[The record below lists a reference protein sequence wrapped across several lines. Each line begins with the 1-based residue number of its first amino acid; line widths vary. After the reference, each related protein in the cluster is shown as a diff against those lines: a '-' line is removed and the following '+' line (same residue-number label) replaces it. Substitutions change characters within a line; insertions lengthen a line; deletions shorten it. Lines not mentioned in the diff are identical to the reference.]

1 MVFLRHIFL
10 LLALLLFFNKSY
22 ATWYGKA
29 DSKINIESLSKKGLD
44 SILEIQ
50 KKKDSVERADLIKIN
65 ETLLSNNTS
74 DSIAVTKTL
83 AILYSENNDA
93 NKASEHI
100 KKYIKDTQDLS
111 ILNDHVFSG
120 IKSEKAYDHLTKGY
134 KPHFNFLA
142 LIHALTGIIGIF
154 IVIILFAKQNLD
166 KTSVWLIG
174 SFILFHSFF
183 MLHISLFISNYNL
196 MFPHSFYISTPFS
209 FLYGPL
215 LYFYFK
221 RVVENYQISLKDA
234 VHLIPTVLLI
244 IWLIPYYSLSAT
256 EKFNLL
262 IDNTESVQISRK
274 VLVVIKSLSLCLY
287 AIGIYLVYK
296 NKKQKTS
303 SNNTELK
310 SRVLWERSIMIIF
323 ICYAFAYLLHGA
335 VVVKLVD
342 YLPYDYLKSVF
353 MIAMIIY
360 MALMS
365 GLRPEIIMNAN
376 GNVFGLN
383 KLPIKY
389 EKSNLTESFSSELK
403 DKLVDLLIHQKVYK
417 DNNISLEA
425 LSEMLGTTRHNTSQV
440 INEHF
445 DMSFYDLINH
455 YRILEAVDILDEDQ
469 KQNLNIIEVAYEVG
483 YNNKVT
489 FNKAFKK
496 HMNQTPST
504 YIRSLRLA

>member
-10 LLALLLFFNKSY
+10 LLALLLFSYKSY
-22 ATWYGKA
+22 AISYVNT
-29 DSKINIESLSKKGLD
+29 DSKINVESLSNKGLD
-44 SILEIQ
+44 SILQIQ
-50 KKKDSVERADLIKIN
+50 KEKDSIERTDLIKIN
-65 ETLLSNNTS
+65 ETLLSNNTN

-83 AILYSENNDA
+83 AILYSENNNAD
-93 NKASEHI
+93 KASKHL

-111 ILNDHVFSG
+111 IINDHVFSD
-120 IKSEKAYDHLTKGY
+120 IKDTESYSQLNKAY
-134 KPHFNFLA
+134 KPNFNFLA
-142 LIHALTGIIGIF
+142 VIHALTF
-154 IVIILFAKQNLD
+154 IVIILFAKRNLD

-183 MLHISLFISNYNL
+183 MLHVSLFASNYNL

-221 RVVENYQISLKDA
+221 RVVENYKISIKDS

-244 IWLIPYYSLSAT
+244 FWLMPYYSLSAT

-262 IDNTESVQISRK
+262 MDNTESVNLGRK
-274 VLVVIKSLSLCLY
+274 ALVVIKSLSLSLY
-287 AIGIYLVYK
+287 AIGIYFVYR
-296 NKKQKTS
+296 NKKKNVRDRNS
-303 SNNTELK
+303 EIK
-310 SRVLWERSIMIIF
+310 SRALWERSIMIIF
-323 ICYAFAYLLHGA
+323 VCYAFAYLLHGA
-335 VVVKLVD
+335 VVVRLVD
-342 YLPYDYLKSVF
+342 YMPFTYLKSVF
-353 MIAMIIY
+353 MIAMIFY

-376 GNVFGLN
+376 INVVGIN

-389 EKSNLTESFSSELK
+389 EKSNLTESLSNELK
-403 DKLVDLLIHQKVYK
+403 DKLVELLTHQKVYK
-417 DNNISLEA
+417 DNSISLES
-425 LSEMLGTTRHNTSQV
+425 LSEMLETTRHNASQV

-445 DMSFYDLINH
+445 DMSFYDLINQ
-455 YRILEAVDILDEDQ
+455 YRILEAVDIFDEDK

-504 YIRSLRLA
+504 YIRSLSLA

>member
-1 MVFLRHIFL
+1 MVFLRHIVL

-22 ATWYGKA
+22 AISYVKTDY
-29 DSKINIESLSKKGLD
+29 KINVESLSNKGLD
-44 SILEIQ
+44 SLLKIQ
-50 KKKDSVERADLIKIN
+50 KERDSIERADLIIIN
-65 ETLLSNNTS
+65 ETLLSNKTS
-74 DSIAVTKTL
+74 DSIVLTKTL
-83 AILYSENNDA
+83 AILYSENKNSD
-93 NKASEHI
+93 KASEHI

-111 ILNDHVFSG
+111 ILNDHVFSD
-120 IKSEKAYDHLTKGY
+120 IKSTTAYNNLNTVY

-142 LIHALTGIIGIF
+142 LLHALIGIIGVF
-154 IVIILFAKQNLD
+154 IVIILFAKRNLD
-166 KTSVWLIG
+166 KISVWLIG

-183 MLHISLFISNYNL
+183 MLHISLFMSNYNL

-221 RVVENYQISLKDA
+221 RVVENYKLSVKDL
-234 VHLIPTVLLI
+234 VHLIPTVLLV
-244 IWLIPYYSLSAT
+244 IWLMPYYGLSAT

-262 IDNTESVQISRK
+262 LDNTESVHLSRK

-287 AIGIYLVYK
+287 AVGIYLVYR
-296 NKKQKTS
+296 NKKKNEKS
-303 SNNTELK
+303 YNSEIK
-310 SRVLWERSIMIIF
+310 SRILWERNIMIIF

-335 VVVKLVD
+335 VVVRLVE
-342 YLPYDYLKSVF
+342 YMPFTYIKSVF
-353 MIAMIIY
+353 MMVMIFY
-360 MALMS
+360 MVLMS

-376 GNVFGLN
+376 GNAFGIS

-389 EKSNLTESFSSELK
+389 EKSNLTESLSAELR
-403 DKLVDLLIHQKVYK
+403 DKLVDLLTHQKVYK
-417 DNNISLEA
+417 NNSISLER

-445 DMSFYDLINH
+445 DMSFHDLINQ
-455 YRILEAVDILDEDQ
+455 YRILEAVDIFDEDQ

-504 YIRSLRLA
+504 YIRSLKLA

>member
-1 MVFLRHIFL
+1 MVFLRRILVFVVV
-10 LLALLLFFNKSY
+10 LLFFNEGY
-22 ATWYGKA
+22 ATSYNNT
-29 DSKINIESLSKKGLD
+29 DTKINVECLSKKGLD
-44 SILEIQ
+44 SILNIQ
-50 KKKDSVERADLIKIN
+50 KEKDSVERADLIKIN
-65 ETLLSNNTS
+65 ERLLSDNTS

-83 AILYSENNDA
+83 AILYSENNNAD
-93 NKASEHI
+93 KASKHI

-120 IKSEKAYDHLTKGY
+120 IKSDRAYDQLTKGY

-221 RVVENYQISLKDA
+221 RVVENYKISLKDA

-287 AIGIYLVYK
+287 AAGIYLVYK
-296 NKKQKTS
+296 NKKQNIS
-303 SNNTELK
+303 SNNTEVK
-310 SRVLWERSIMIIF
+310 SRALWERSIMIIF
-323 ICYAFAYLLHGA
+323 VCYAFAYLLHGT
-335 VVVKLVD
+335 VVVRLIEYV
-342 YLPYDYLKSVF
+342 PFTYLKSFF
-353 MIAMIIY
+353 MIAMIFY

-376 GNVFGLN
+376 GNFVGIN

-417 DNNISLEA
+417 DNSISLEA

-445 DMSFYDLINH
+445 DMSFHDLINH
-455 YRILEAVDILDEDQ
+455 YRILEAVDIFDEDQ

>member
-1 MVFLRHIFL
+1 M
-10 LLALLLFFNKSY
+10 LALLLFSNKGYAISY
-22 ATWYGKA
+22 DNT
-29 DSKINIESLSKKGLD
+29 DSKINVESLSKKGLD
-44 SILEIQ
+44 SILQIQ
-50 KKKDSVERADLIKIN
+50 KEKDSVERTGLIKIN

-83 AILYSENNDA
+83 AILYSENNNAD
-93 NKASEHI
+93 KASKHL

-111 ILNDHVFSG
+111 IINDHVFSD
-120 IKSEKAYDHLTKGY
+120 IKDTESYSQLNEAY

-142 LIHALTGIIGIF
+142 VIHALTGIIGIF
-154 IVIILFAKQNLD
+154 IVIILFAKRNLD

-183 MLHISLFISNYNL
+183 MLHVSLFVSNYNL

-221 RVVENYQISLKDA
+221 RVVENYRISIKDSI
-234 VHLIPTVLLI
+234 HLIPTVLLI
-244 IWLIPYYSLSAT
+244 FWLMPYYSLSAT

-262 IDNTESVQISRK
+262 MDNTESVNLGRK
-274 VLVVIKSLSLCLY
+274 ALVVIKSLSLSLY
-287 AIGIYLVYK
+287 AIGIYFVYR
-296 NKKQKTS
+296 NKKKNVRDRNS
-303 SNNTELK
+303 EIK

-323 ICYAFAYLLHGA
+323 VCYAFAYLLHGA
-335 VVVKLVD
+335 VVVRLVD
-342 YLPYDYLKSVF
+342 YLPFNYLKSVF

-376 GNVFGLN
+376 INVVGIN

-389 EKSNLTESFSSELK
+389 EKSNLTESLSNELK
-403 DKLVDLLIHQKVYK
+403 DKLVELLTHQKVYK
-417 DNNISLEA
+417 NNSISLES
-425 LSEMLGTTRHNTSQV
+425 LSEMLGTTRHNASQV

-445 DMSFYDLINH
+445 DMSFYDLINQ
-455 YRILEAVDILDEDQ
+455 YRILEAVDIFDEDQ
-469 KQNLNIIEVAYEVG
+469 KRNLNIIEVAYEVG

>member
-1 MVFLRHIFL
+1 MVFQRHIFL

-22 ATWYGKA
+22 ASSYNNS
-29 DSKINIESLSKKGLD
+29 DSKINIETLSKKGLD
-44 SILEIQ
+44 SILKVQ
-50 KKKDSVERADLIKIN
+50 KVKDSVERADLIKIN
-65 ETLLSNNTS
+65 ETLLSNSTS

-83 AILYSENNDA
+83 AILYSENKNSD
-93 NKASEHI
+93 KASQHI
-100 KKYIKDTQDLS
+100 KKYITDTQDLS
-111 ILNDHVFSG
+111 ILNDHVFSD
-120 IKSEKAYDHLTKGY
+120 IKSTTAYSKLKKGY

-154 IVIILFAKQNLD
+154 IVIILFAKRNLD
-166 KTSVWLIG
+166 KTSVCLIG

-183 MLHISLFISNYNL
+183 MLHISLFMSNYNL

-221 RVVENYQISLKDA
+221 RVVENYRISIKDA

-244 IWLIPYYSLSAT
+244 FWLMPYYSLSAT

-262 IDNTESVQISRK
+262 IDNTESVHLGRK

-287 AIGIYLVYK
+287 AIGIYLVYR
-296 NKKQKTS
+296 NKKKNAKD
-303 SNNTELK
+303 SNSEVK

-323 ICYAFAYLLHGA
+323 VCYAFAYLLHGA
-335 VVVKLVD
+335 VVVRLVD
-342 YLPYDYLKSVF
+342 YLPFDYLKSVF

-376 GNVFGLN
+376 GNTFGLSN
-383 KLPIKY
+383 LPIKY
-389 EKSNLTESFSSELK
+389 EKSNLTESYSSELK
-403 DKLVDLLIHQKVYK
+403 DRLVDLLTHQKVYK
-417 DNNISLEA
+417 NNSISLET

-445 DMSFYDLINH
+445 DMSFYDLINQ
-455 YRILEAVDILDEDQ
+455 YRILEAVDIFDEDQ
-469 KQNLNIIEVAYEVG
+469 KRNLNIIEVAYEVG

-496 HMNQTPST
+496 QMNQTPST

>member
-1 MVFLRHIFL
+1 MVFLRHIL
-10 LLALLLFFNKSY
+10 ILLALLLFFNKGY
-22 ATWYGKA
+22 ASFSNNSG
-29 DSKINIESLSKKGLD
+29 SRINVATLSKKGLD
-44 SILEIQ
+44 SVLKIQ
-50 KKKDSVERADLIKIN
+50 KEKDSVQRSDLISIN
-65 ETLLSNNTS
+65 ETLLNTNTS
-74 DSIAVTKTL
+74 DSIAVTKAL
-83 AILYSENNDA
+83 AILYSENKNSD
-93 NKASEHI
+93 KASQHI

-111 ILNDHVFSG
+111 ILNDHVFSD
-120 IKSEKAYDHLTKGY
+120 IKGTTAYSKLKKGY

-154 IVIILFAKQNLD
+154 IVIILFAKRNLD
-166 KTSVWLIG
+166 KTSVCLIG

-183 MLHISLFISNYNL
+183 MLHISLFMSNYNL

-221 RVVENYQISLKDA
+221 RVVENYRISIKDA

-244 IWLIPYYSLSAT
+244 FWLMPYYSLSAT

-262 IDNTESVQISRK
+262 IDNTESVHLGRK

-287 AIGIYLVYK
+287 AIGIYLVYR
-296 NKKQKTS
+296 NKKKNS
-303 SNNTELK
+303 KNSNSEVK

-323 ICYAFAYLLHGA
+323 VCYAFAYLLHGA
-335 VVVKLVD
+335 VVVRLVD
-342 YLPYDYLKSVF
+342 YLPFDYLKSVF

-376 GNVFGLN
+376 GNTFGLSN
-383 KLPIKY
+383 LPIKY
-389 EKSNLTESFSSELK
+389 EKSNLTESYSSELK
-403 DKLVDLLIHQKVYK
+403 DKLVDLLTHQKVYK
-417 DNNISLEA
+417 NNSISLET

-445 DMSFYDLINH
+445 SMSFYDLINQ
-455 YRILEAVDILDEDQ
+455 YRILEAVDIFDEDQ
-469 KQNLNIIEVAYEVG
+469 KRNLNIIEVAYEVG

-496 HMNQTPST
+496 QMNQTPST

>member
-1 MVFLRHIFL
+1 MVFLRRILVFVVM
-10 LLALLLFFNKSY
+10 LLFFSKGHTSSY
-22 ATWYGKA
+22 NNTN
-29 DSKINIESLSKKGLD
+29 SKINVECLSKKGLD
-44 SILEIQ
+44 SILKIQ
-50 KKKDSVERADLIKIN
+50 KDRDSVERADLIKIN

-74 DSIAVTKTL
+74 DSIAITKSL

-120 IKSEKAYDHLTKGY
+120 IKGEKAYDQLTKGY

-221 RVVENYQISLKDA
+221 RVVENYKISLKDA

-287 AIGIYLVYK
+287 AAGIYLVYK

-389 EKSNLTESFSSELK
+389 EKSNLTQSLSSELK
-403 DKLVDLLIHQKVYK
+403 DKLVDLLTHQKVYK
-417 DNNISLEA
+417 DNSISLEM
-425 LSEMLGTTRHNTSQV
+425 LSKMLGTTRHNTSQV

-455 YRILEAVDILDEDQ
+455 YRILEAVDIFDEDQ

-504 YIRSLRLA
+504 YIRSLRLV

>member
-1 MVFLRHIFL
+1 MVFLRHILVF
-10 LLALLLFFNKSY
+10 AVVLLFFSKGY
-22 ATWYGKA
+22 ATSYNNTN
-29 DSKINIESLSKKGLD
+29 SKIDVESLSKKGLD
-44 SILEIQ
+44 SILKVQ
-50 KKKDSVERADLIKIN
+50 KEKDSVERADLIKIN
-65 ETLLSNNTS
+65 ERLLSDNTS

-83 AILYSENNDA
+83 AILYSENNNVD
-93 NKASEHI
+93 KASKHI

-120 IKSEKAYDHLTKGY
+120 IKSDAKYDHLTEEY

-142 LIHALTGIIGIF
+142 LIHAFTGIIGIF

-174 SFILFHSFF
+174 AFILFHSFF
-183 MLHISLFISNYNL
+183 MLHVSLFVSNYNL

-221 RVVENYQISLKDA
+221 RVVENYKISLKDA
-234 VHLIPTVLLI
+234 VHLIPTILLI

-262 IDNTESVQISRK
+262 VENTESVDVGRK
-274 VLVVIKSLSLCLY
+274 ALVVIKALSLSLY
-287 AIGIYLVYK
+287 AAGIYIIYK
-296 NKKQKTS
+296 NKRQKANT
-303 SNNTELK
+303 NNPEVK
-310 SRVLWERSIMIIF
+310 SRALWERTIMIIF
-323 ICYAFAYLLHGA
+323 VCYALAYLLHGA
-335 VVVKLVD
+335 VVVRLVE
-342 YLPYDYLKSVF
+342 YMPFNYLKSVF
-353 MIAMIIY
+353 MIAMIFY

-365 GLRPEIIMNAN
+365 GLRPEIILNAN
-376 GNVFGLN
+376 GDALGIN
-383 KLPIKY
+383 KLPLKY
-389 EKSNLTESFSSELK
+389 EKSNLTQSLSSELK
-403 DKLVDLLIHQKVYK
+403 DKLVDLLTHQKVYK
-417 DNNISLEA
+417 DNSISLEM

-455 YRILEAVDILDEDQ
+455 YRIIEAVDIFDEDQ
-469 KQNLNIIEVAYEVG
+469 KRNLNIIEVAYEVG

-504 YIRSLRLA
+504 YIRSLRLV

>member
-1 MVFLRHIFL
+1 M
-10 LLALLLFFNKSY
+10 LALLLFSNKGYAISY
-22 ATWYGKA
+22 DNT
-29 DSKINIESLSKKGLD
+29 DSKINVESLSKKGLD
-44 SILEIQ
+44 SILQIQ
-50 KKKDSVERADLIKIN
+50 KEKDSVERTGLIKIN

-83 AILYSENNDA
+83 AILYSENNNAD
-93 NKASEHI
+93 KASKHL

-111 ILNDHVFSG
+111 IINDHVFSD
-120 IKSEKAYDHLTKGY
+120 IKDTESYSQLNEAY

-142 LIHALTGIIGIF
+142 VIHALTGIIGIF
-154 IVIILFAKQNLD
+154 IVIILFAKRNLD

-183 MLHISLFISNYNL
+183 MLHVSLFVSNYNL

-221 RVVENYQISLKDA
+221 RVVENYRISIKDSI
-234 VHLIPTVLLI
+234 HLIPTVLLI
-244 IWLIPYYSLSAT
+244 FWLMPYYSLSAT

-262 IDNTESVQISRK
+262 MDNTESVNLGRK
-274 VLVVIKSLSLCLY
+274 ALVVIKSLSLSLY
-287 AIGIYLVYK
+287 AIGIYFVYR
-296 NKKQKTS
+296 NKKKNVRDRNS
-303 SNNTELK
+303 EIK

-323 ICYAFAYLLHGA
+323 VCYAFAYLLHGA
-335 VVVKLVD
+335 VVVRLVD
-342 YLPYDYLKSVF
+342 YLPFNYLKSVF

-376 GNVFGLN
+376 INVVGIN

-389 EKSNLTESFSSELK
+389 EKSNLTESLSNELK
-403 DKLVDLLIHQKVYK
+403 DKLVELLTHQKVYK
-417 DNNISLEA
+417 NNSISLES
-425 LSEMLGTTRHNTSQV
+425 LSEMLGTTRHNASQV

-445 DMSFYDLINH
+445 DMSFYDLINQ
-455 YRILEAVDILDEDQ
+455 YRILEAVDIFDEDK

-504 YIRSLRLA
+504 YIRSLRLV

>member
-1 MVFLRHIFL
+1 MVFLRHIIL
-10 LLALLLFFNKSY
+10 LLALLLFFNKSNANTY
-22 ATWYGKA
+22 AYTDA
-29 DSKINIESLSKKGLD
+29 KICLESLSKKGLD
-44 SILEIQ
+44 SILKIQ
-50 KKKDSVERADLIKIN
+50 KKKDSIERLDLIKIN
-65 ETLLSNNTS
+65 ETLLSNKTS
-74 DSIAVTKTL
+74 DSIAITKTL
-83 AILYSENNDA
+83 AILYSENKDS
-93 NKASEHI
+93 NKASQHI
-100 KKYIKDTQDLS
+100 KKYIQDTQDLS
-111 ILNDHVFSG
+111 ILNNHVFSG
-120 IKSEKAYDHLTKGY
+120 IKATEAYSSLSKGY

-142 LIHALTGIIGIF
+142 LLHALTGVIGVF
-154 IVIILFAKQNLD
+154 IVIVLFAKRNLD

-183 MLHISLFISNYNL
+183 MLHISLFMSNYNL

-221 RVVENYQISLKDA
+221 RVVENYKISFKDI

-244 IWLIPYYSLSAT
+244 LWLIPYYSLSAS

-262 IDNTESVQISRK
+262 IDNTESVHIGRK
-274 VLVVIKSLSLCLY
+274 ILVVIKSLSLCLY
-287 AIGIYLVYK
+287 AIGIYRVYR
-296 NKKQKTS
+296 NKKKTVET
-303 SNNTELK
+303 NNSELK

-323 ICYAFAYLLHGA
+323 VCYAFAYLLHGA

-342 YLPYDYLKSVF
+342 YLPFDYLKSVF

-376 GNVFGLN
+376 RNVFGIS

-389 EKSNLTESFSSELK
+389 EKSNLTESYSSELK
-403 DKLVDLLIHQKVYK
+403 DKLVDLLTHQKVYK
-417 DNNISLEA
+417 NNTISLEI

-445 DMSFYDLINH
+445 DMSFYDLINQ
-455 YRILEAVDILDEDQ
+455 YRILEAVDIFDEDQ
-469 KQNLNIIEVAYEVG
+469 KRNLNIIEVAYEVG
-483 YNNKVT
+483 YNNKVI